1 MSDAFVPF
9 AQSRSK
15 PGASSESFRLTIIP
29 QAQQAAQFH
38 PASAAA
44 SVAGAK
50 PCTKEPQVTLEREGD
65 RITRIKI
72 QCPCGQV
79 MELNCTY

>member
-9 AQSRSK
+9 AKSRSK
-15 PGASSESFRLTIIP
+15 PGASGESFRLTIIP
-29 QAQQAAQFH
+29 QAQQATQFQ
-38 PASAAA
+38 PVSAAA
-44 SVAGAK
+44 AAAGGK
-50 PCTKEPQVTLEREGD
+50 PGTKEPQVTLEREGD